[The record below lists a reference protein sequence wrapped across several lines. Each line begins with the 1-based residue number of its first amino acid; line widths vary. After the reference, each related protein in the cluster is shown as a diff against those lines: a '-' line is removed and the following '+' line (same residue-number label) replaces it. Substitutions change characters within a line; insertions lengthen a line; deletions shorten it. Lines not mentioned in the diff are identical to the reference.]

1 MYTKNI
7 SRLCLLAILNLC
19 SVVLLAQ
26 IPAGYYSAA
35 KGKSG
40 KALKTALHG
49 AIKSHVARSY
59 DNLWDDY
66 KTTDVRADGKIWDMY
81 SNITSYVPGGSAQ
94 GKNYRKEGDAYNR
107 EHSFPKSWFNDAKP
121 MYTDLFHV
129 YPTDG
134 YVNNRRS
141 NYPFGETAGETY
153 QSSGGFSK
161 LGKCTVS
168 GYSGTV
174 FEPADEYKGDF
185 ARSYFYMA
193 TCYEDKI
200 ASWSSPMLSGDSYTA
215 YASWALQMLLRWA
228 AQDPVSEKEIA
239 RNNAVYGI
247 QKNRNPFIDFPGL
260 EQYIWGSLTSAA
272 FDPDNYENTGGGGSE
287 PLPDLNAPVFSVA
300 SGSTVE
306 AGSKVRISS
315 ETSGATIFWRINSE
329 DWQSGSSPVE
339 VTINR
344 SCTLTAYAFLG
355 TRQSEQVTAT
365 YNVPGGLPTGER
377 TYRLIDDEAD
387 LVPGLK
393 FLIVCPGKN
402 VALSSANNNV
412 RTSVA
417 VEFDNDDKTSLTTEV
432 STSESLPYELELRDC
447 GQQGKW
453 SIFCAADGFWL
464 GLTSSDNKLHSLNDN
479 SSEDAWW
486 TISFDYD
493 SSMTYANILSSAHGN
508 RAMRYNSGAPR
519 FACYTSGQQPIAIYG
534 YADSTSSVGTTV
546 ADEKK
551 GAVRVVDAFGRT
563 VRILPAGNSD
573 LSGLPAGFYVVGNKK
588 VIVK

>member
-1 MYTKNI
+1 
-7 SRLCLLAILNLC
+7 
-19 SVVLLAQ
+19 
-26 IPAGYYSAA
+26 
-35 KGKSG
+35 
-40 KALKTALHG
+40 
-49 AIKSHVARSY
+49 
-59 DNLWDDY
+59 
-66 KTTDVRADGKIWDMY
+66 
-81 SNITSYVPGGSAQ
+81 
-94 GKNYRKEGDAYNR
+94 
-107 EHSFPKSWFNDAKP
+107 
-121 MYTDLFHV
+121 
-129 YPTDG
+129 
-134 YVNNRRS
+134 
-141 NYPFGETAGETY
+141 
-153 QSSGGFSK
+153 
-161 LGKCTVS
+161 
-168 GYSGTV
+168 
-174 FEPADEYKGDF
+174 
-185 ARSYFYMA
+185 
-193 TCYEDKI
+193 
-200 ASWSSPMLSGDSYTA
+200 MLSGDSYTA
-215 YASWALQMLLRWA
+215 FSSWALQMLLRWA
-228 AQDPVSEKEIA
+228 AQDPESEKEIA

-393 FLIVCPGKN
+393 FLIVCPVKN

-432 STSESLPYELELRDC
+432 STSETLPYELELRDC